1 MREKARYE
9 YLSYFPFFH
18 PQKTKLSL
26 NLDNHVKNVLFKAA
40 I

>member
-1 MREKARYE
+1 MRGKAGSE
-9 YLSYFPFFH
+9 YFSYLPFFH

-26 NLDNHVKNVLFKAA
+26 NLDNHIKNVIFKAV

>member
-1 MREKARYE
+1 MRGKAGNE
-9 YLSYFPFFH
+9 YFSHFPFFH

-26 NLDNHVKNVLFKAA
+26 NLDNHVKNIFFKAM